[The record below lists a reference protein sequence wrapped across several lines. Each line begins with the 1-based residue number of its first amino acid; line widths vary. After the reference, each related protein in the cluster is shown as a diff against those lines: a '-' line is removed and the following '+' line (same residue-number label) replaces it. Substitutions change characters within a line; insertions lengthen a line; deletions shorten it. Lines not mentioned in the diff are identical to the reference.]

1 MKIKTAELV
10 RTAFSEEQYP
20 KDNFPQIVIVG
31 RSNVGKSTL
40 INTVLNK
47 KNFAKTSSKP
57 GKTRGINFYLIN
69 NRFYLVD
76 LPGYGYA
83 KVSKEMKKQWAHNIE
98 TFLNASKN
106 LHYAL
111 LLIDIRRIPAEDDF
125 LMVDWFKYKQ
135 LPFTVVLTKADKLNK
150 SEIAKAVEGIRR
162 SFDIDSEKI
171 IVYSSL
177 KKMGVS
183 EILSIFDEFIGN

>member
-1 MKIKTAELV
+1 MKIKTVELV
-10 RTAFSEEQYP
+10 RTAFNEEQYP

-40 INTVLNK
+40 INTVLNR
-47 KNFAKTSSKP
+47 KNLAKTSSKP

-69 NRFYLVD
+69 NGSYLVD

-98 TFLNASKN
+98 TFLNTSKN
-106 LHYAL
+106 LRHAL
-111 LLIDIRRIPAEDDF
+111 LLIDIRRTPTEDDF
-125 LMVDWFKYKQ
+125 LMVNWFRHKE
-135 LPFTVVLTKADKLNK
+135 LPFTVVLTKADKVNK
-150 SEIAKAVEGIRR
+150 SEIVNAVEGICKT
-162 SFDIDSEKI
+162 FNIDSERI
-171 IVYSSL
+171 IVFSSL

-183 EILSIFDEFIGN
+183 QVLSIFEEWTKK

>member
-1 MKIKTAELV
+1 MKIKTVELV
-10 RTAFSEEQYP
+10 RTAFNEEQYP

-40 INTVLNK
+40 INTVLNR
-47 KNFAKTSSKP
+47 KNLAKTSSKP

-69 NRFYLVD
+69 NGFYLVD

-98 TFLNASKN
+98 TFLNTSKY
-106 LHYAL
+106 LRHAL
-111 LLIDIRRIPAEDDF
+111 LLIDIRRTPTEDDF
-125 LMVDWFKYKQ
+125 LMVNWFRHKE
-135 LPFTVVLTKADKLNK
+135 LPFTVVLTKADKVNK
-150 SEIAKAVEGIRR
+150 SEIVNAVEGICKT
-162 SFDIDSEKI
+162 FNIDSERI
-171 IVYSSL
+171 IVFSSL

-183 EILSIFDEFIGN
+183 QVLSIFDEWTKK